1 MLLVSIARASPDS
14 GVVIQI
20 GEAPPAYR
28 VEAVTQ
34 GSLPVTSPEN
44 PPSAPQ
50 ADAPLSLKTPEEQAR
65 EQAEKAEID
74 RQRAM
79 PLGAEKST
87 LSPETMEAE
96 KQMAREIQQEKH
108 VGTQHQQ
115 QHTEQETHLERQ
127 HNQQQALQQMEREI
141 VKEKILGES

>member
-1 MLLVSIARASPDS
+1 MAIARASPDS

-20 GEAPPAYR
+20 GEVPPAYR
-28 VEAVTQ
+28 VEVVTQ

-44 PPSAPQ
+44 PPVAPQ

-65 EQAEKAEID
+65 EQAEKTEID

-79 PLGAEKST
+79 PLEAEKST
-87 LSPETMEAE
+87 LSPETAEAE

-108 VGTQHQQ
+108 AGTQHQQ

-127 HNQQQALQQMEREI
+127 HKQQQVLQQLEREI